1 MMDNALG
8 MLGLAL
14 RAGRLAVGEDA
25 AGDACKTCSS
35 RLLLTAKD
43 ASENTR
49 QRAARFAGEGQC
61 LLLESPW
68 SKDEMGAALG
78 RGACAVAA
86 VTDLGMA
93 RAVVQRLAA
102 VDAAAYGPA
111 AQRLELKA
119 ERAAQRKKPR
129 RTRKSK

>member
-1 MMDNALG
+1 MNSALG

-25 AGDACKTCSS
+25 AGDACRSYSS

-43 ASENTR
+43 AAENTR
-49 QRAARFAGEGQC
+49 QRAARFADEGRC
-61 LLLESPW
+61 ILLECPW
-68 SKDEMGAALG
+68 SKEEMGAALG

-93 RAVVQRLAA
+93 QAVVEKLAA
-102 VDAAAYGPA
+102 ADAGAYGPA

-119 ERAAQRKKPR
+119 ERAAQRKKQR
-129 RTRKSK
+129 RPRKSK

>member
-1 MMDNALG
+1 MDSALG

-25 AGDACKTCSS
+25 ALDACKARSS
-35 RLLLTAKD
+35 RLLLTARD
-43 ASENTR
+43 AAENTR
-49 QRAARFAGEGQC
+49 RRAARFAAGGQC
-61 LLLESPW
+61 LLVECPW

-78 RGACAVAA
+78 RGTCAVAA

-93 RAVVQRLAA
+93 RAVVQKLAA
-102 VDAAAYGPA
+102 ADAAAYAPA

-119 ERAAQRKKPR
+119 ARAAERKKARRPR
-129 RTRKSK
+129 KFK